1 MVYSMKR
8 VVLDCLQMALYAAGE
23 VMEHTDDYDEE
34 DEFYS
39 VEEAIKDALKFAK
52 KIYEKGDD

>member
-1 MVYSMKR
+1 MSHI
-8 VVLDCLQMALYAAGE
+8 MALYAAGE

>member
-1 MVYSMKR
+1 MYSMKR
-8 VVLDCLQMALYAAGE
+8 VVLDCLQIALYAAGV
-23 VMEHTDDYDEE
+23 VMEQTDDYDEE

-52 KIYEKGDD
+52 TTYEKGGE